1 VDVFNGANLYLIV
14 NFVIAMSFAGV
25 FFAVSRRSRSRAA
38 ARWIGLG
45 FAVASLSV
53 PAELVIAYTPF
64 VRPGAAV
71 AFAAVLAG
79 LLLIRMGV
87 GSLYNVNTRPA
98 PLAIFLVVCTAI
110 VIAIYDQPRSTL
122 SHSIPYQT
130 PFAISCLLSAAA
142 IAFSSHRAPVDRWM
156 MFVFSLTGAHFF
168 LKAYLAAAVGA
179 GRVASDYLFSNY
191 AVISQS
197 LTAVLMV
204 MTGLSLL
211 AVLVLQ
217 IMADERSNSEID
229 SLSRLLNRRGFEKH
243 AGEALRRSPIGP
255 HSVIFCDIDH
265 FKRVNDTYGHYA
277 GDAVIRTVGQL
288 LAESVSDSAVVGRL
302 GGEEFGILLPRV
314 QLDAA
319 MLLAHAI
326 RGAIAVHKGSGM
338 PDTLSITA
346 SFGVST
352 FSETGGFA
360 RAMRL
365 ADNALYDAKAA
376 GRNCV
381 KYRLE
386 PLAIVP
392 AVG

>member
-1 VDVFNGANLYLIV
+1 MFNGANLYLIV

-25 FFAVSRRSRSRAA
+25 FFAVSQRSRSRAA

-64 VRPGAAV
+64 VRSGAMV

-79 LLLIRMGV
+79 LLLIRIGV
-87 GSLYNVNTRPA
+87 GSLYNVATRPL
-98 PLAIFLVVCTAI
+98 PLAIFFVVCTAI
-110 VIAIYDQPRSTL
+110 VVAIYDVPRSTL
-122 SHSIPYQT
+122 SHSIPYQS
-130 PFAISCLLSAAA
+130 PFAISCLLSAVA
-142 IAFSSHRAPVDRWM
+142 IASSSYRAAVDRWM
-156 MFVFSLTGAHFF
+156 TFIFTLTGGQFF
-168 LKAYLAAAVGA
+168 LKAYLAATVGA
-179 GRVASDYLFSNY
+179 GPTASDYLHSSY

-229 SLSRLLNRRGFEKH
+229 SLSSLLNRRGFEKH
-243 AGEALRRSPIGP
+243 AEEALRRMPIGP

-265 FKRVNDTYGHYA
+265 FKRVNDTYGHYT
-277 GDAVIRTVGQL
+277 GDAVIHAVGQL
-288 LAESVSDSAVVGRL
+288 LADSVPASSVVGRL
-302 GGEEFGILLPRV
+302 GGEEFAILLPRV

-326 RGAIAVHKGSGM
+326 RAAIAVHKGSSI

-352 FSETGGFA
+352 FSERGQFA

-381 KYRLE
+381 KHRLE